1 MSERSANR
9 QAQRA
14 SSLAQAETRTGMSDK
29 SGVADAAPA
38 KRVEA
43 PAPDG
48 PPAFGA
54 SVLAV
59 IALAWLAAMM
69 WSSHAEITS
78 GEGTLAIT
86 SAAMSLPT
94 VISAGLVAGAAVS
107 LAVGHLLRR
116 LRAPLRFGASV
127 GTGLAAGV
135 IAALV
140 VISSYG
146 GGEASTVLAGT
157 LAAAITAGGALAA
170 VRARAVVGAIVTAGL
185 VVFAVEQVLD
195 NFQPNLMSL
204 YGSED
209 DPSSRLSASGW
220 SALTIAVCTGLAAGL
235 VAFFYLRRAARRAGD
250 AAVAPKWPAYAIA
263 GAGPGQLLVAAEF
276 IIRTLGADVLALA
289 GSVSEADATAQ
300 RMMDSSRV
308 NNALVVLFV
317 GAIVA
322 IIAFGRTLP
331 RRTD

>member
-1 MSERSANR
+1 MSE
-9 QAQRA
+9 
-14 SSLAQAETRTGMSDK
+14 K
-29 SGVADAAPA
+29 SGVTEATRTDAP
-38 KRVEA
+38 VS
-43 PAPDG
+43 DG
-48 PPAFGA
+48 PPAFGT

-86 SAAMSLPT
+86 SAAMALPT
-94 VISAGLVAGAAVS
+94 VISAGLVAGAAAS
-107 LAVGHLLRR
+107 LAVGHLLHR
-116 LRAPLRFGASV
+116 LRPLLRFAASV
-127 GTGLAAGV
+127 GAGLLVGV
-135 IAALV
+135 GGAIV

-157 LAAAITAGGALAA
+157 VAAAVTAGGALAA
-170 VRARAVVGAIVTAGL
+170 VRARAVVGAVVAAGL

-204 YGSED
+204 YGSKD
-209 DPSSRLSASGW
+209 DPASRLSASGW

-235 VAFFYLRRAARRAGD
+235 VAFFYLRRASRRAD
-250 AAVAPKWPAYAIA
+250 AGGPAPKWPGYAVA
-263 GAGPGQLLVAAEF
+263 GAGPGLLLVAAEV

-300 RMMDSSRV
+300 QMMDSSRL

-322 IIAFGRTLP
+322 ILAFGRTMP
-331 RRTD
+331 KRAADD

>member
-1 MSERSANR
+1 MTDQSSVTEAV
-9 QAQRA
+9 RA
-14 SSLAQAETRTGMSDK
+14 RRAETP
-29 SGVADAAPA
+29 AA
-38 KRVEA
+38 E
-43 PAPDG
+43 G

-94 VISAGLVAGAAVS
+94 VISAGLVAGAAAS

-116 LRAPLRFGASV
+116 LRTPLRFAASV
-127 GTGLAAGV
+127 GAGLAVGV

-157 LAAAITAGGALAA
+157 LAAAVTAGGALAA
-170 VRARAVVGAIVTAGL
+170 VRARAVAGAIVAAGL

-195 NFQPNLMSL
+195 NFQPHLMSL
-204 YGSED
+204 YGSKD

-235 VAFFYLRRAARRAGD
+235 VAYFYLRRAARRAGEE
-250 AAVAPKWPAYAIA
+250 AVAPKWPAYAIA
-263 GAGPGQLLVAAEF
+263 GAGPGLLLGAAEF

-300 RMMDSSRV
+300 QMMDSSRV

-322 IIAFGRTLP
+322 IIMFGRTMP
-331 RRTD
+331 KRTA

>member
-1 MSERSANR
+1 MTNEPI
-9 QAQRA
+9 
-14 SSLAQAETRTGMSDK
+14 TT
-29 SGVADAAPA
+29 
-38 KRVEA
+38 EA
-43 PAPDG
+43 PAPPVPVSPASEDAGATVSDG
-48 PPAFGA
+48 VSTPGA

-59 IALAWLAAMM
+59 LALAWLAAMM

-86 SAAMSLPT
+86 SAAMALPT
-94 VISAGLVAGAAVS
+94 VIAAGLVAGAAVS
-107 LAVGHLLRR
+107 LAVAHLLRR
-116 LRAPLRFGASV
+116 LRTALRFGAAI
-127 GTGLAAGV
+127 GAGLATGL

-140 VISSYG
+140 VVSSYG

-157 LAAAITAGGALAA
+157 LAAAVTAGGALAG
-170 VRARAVVGAIVTAGL
+170 VRARGVVGAVVAAGL
-185 VVFAVEQVLD
+185 VVFAVGQVLD
-195 NFQPNLMSL
+195 NFEPELMSF
-204 YGSED
+204 YGGKD

-235 VAFFYLRRAARRAGD
+235 VVFFYLRRTQRRAGGE
-250 AAVAPKWPAYAIA
+250 PPRWPAYAIA
-263 GAGPGQLLVAAEF
+263 GAGPGLLLVAAEV
-276 IIRTLGADVLALA
+276 IIRTLGGDVLALA

-300 RMMDSSRV
+300 QMMDSSRV

-331 RRTD
+331 RAK

>member
-1 MSERSANR
+1 MSEK
-9 QAQRA
+9 
-14 SSLAQAETRTGMSDK
+14 SSVTE
-29 SGVADAAPA
+29 AAPA
-38 KRVEA
+38 TRAET

-48 PPAFGA
+48 PPAFGT

-86 SAAMSLPT
+86 SAAMALPT
-94 VISAGLVAGAAVS
+94 VISAGLVAGAAAS

-116 LRAPLRFGASV
+116 PRPALRFAASV
-127 GTGLAAGV
+127 GAGLLLGVLAA
-135 IAALV
+135 IV

-170 VRARAVVGAIVTAGL
+170 VRARAIVGAIVAAGL

-204 YGSED
+204 YGSKD

-235 VAFFYLRRAARRAGD
+235 VAYYYLRRATRRAGAD
-250 AAVAPKWPAYAIA
+250 VVAPKWPAYAIA
-263 GAGPGQLLVAAEF
+263 GAGPGLLLVAAEI

-300 RMMDSSRV
+300 EMMDSSRV

-322 IIAFGRTLP
+322 IFAFGRTLP
-331 RRTD
+331 KRAD

>member
-1 MSERSANR
+1 MTEK
-9 QAQRA
+9 
-14 SSLAQAETRTGMSDK
+14 SSVTE
-29 SGVADAAPA
+29 AAPA
-38 KRVEA
+38 A
-43 PAPDG
+43 STDTPAPEG

-54 SVLAV
+54 TVLAV

-86 SAAMSLPT
+86 SAAMALPT
-94 VISAGLVAGAAVS
+94 VISAGLVAGAAAS

-116 LRAPLRFGASV
+116 LRVLLRFAASV
-127 GTGLAAGV
+127 GAGLAVGV
-135 IAALV
+135 IAAIV
-140 VISSYG
+140 VITSYG

-157 LAAAITAGGALAA
+157 VAAAVTAGGALAA
-170 VRARAVVGAIVTAGL
+170 VRAPAVVGAIVTAGL

-204 YGSED
+204 YGSTD

-220 SALTIAVCTGLAAGL
+220 SALTIAVCTGLAAAL
-235 VAFFYLRRAARRAGD
+235 VAFFYLRRAVRRAGAD
-250 AAVAPKWPAYAIA
+250 AVAPKWPAYAIA
-263 GAGPGQLLVAAEF
+263 GAGPGLLLVAAEF
-276 IIRTLGADVLALA
+276 IVRTLGADVLALA

-300 RMMDSSRV
+300 QMMDSSRV

-322 IIAFGRTLP
+322 IVSFGRTLP
-331 RRTD
+331 KRMD

>member
-1 MSERSANR
+1 MTEKSSVTEAVP
-9 QAQRA
+9 ATRA
-14 SSLAQAETRTGMSDK
+14 ES
-29 SGVADAAPA
+29 
-38 KRVEA
+38 

-59 IALAWLAAMM
+59 TALAWLAAMM

-86 SAAMSLPT
+86 SAAMALPT
-94 VISAGLVAGAAVS
+94 VISAGLVAGAAAS

-116 LRAPLRFGASV
+116 LRALPRFAASV
-127 GTGLAAGV
+127 GAGLLVGIVAA
-135 IAALV
+135 IV
-140 VISSYG
+140 VVTSYG

-157 LAAAITAGGALAA
+157 LAAAVTAGGALAA

-204 YGSED
+204 YGSKD
-209 DPSSRLSASGW
+209 DPASRLSASGW

-235 VAFFYLRRAARRAGD
+235 VAFFYLRRAARRAGAD
-250 AAVAPKWPAYAIA
+250 AVAPKWPAYAIA
-263 GAGPGQLLVAAEF
+263 GAGPGLLLVAAEI

-300 RMMDSSRV
+300 QMMDSSRV

-322 IIAFGRTLP
+322 ILAFGRTLP
-331 RRTD
+331 RRSD

>member
-1 MSERSANR
+1 MSERSKG
-9 QAQRA
+9 
-14 SSLAQAETRTGMSDK
+14 SLTEAVPAEG
-29 SGVADAAPA
+29 AAP
-38 KRVEA
+38 E
-43 PAPDG
+43 G

-54 SVLAV
+54 SLLAI

-94 VISAGLVAGAAVS
+94 VISAGLVAGAAAS

-116 LRAPLRFGASV
+116 LRPPLRFAAAIGA
-127 GTGLAAGV
+127 GLAVGV
-135 IAALV
+135 LAAIV

-157 LAAAITAGGALAA
+157 VAAAVTAGGALAA
-170 VRARAVVGAIVTAGL
+170 IRARAVAGAIVTAGL

-204 YGSED
+204 YGSKD

-235 VAFFYLRRAARRAGD
+235 VAFFYLRRATRRAS
-250 AAVAPKWPAYAIA
+250 AKAVAPKWPAYAIA
-263 GAGPGQLLVAAEF
+263 GAGPGLLLAAAEV

-289 GSVSEADATAQ
+289 GSVSEADKTAQ
-300 RMMDSSRV
+300 QMMDSSRV

-331 RRTD
+331 KRTDD

>member
-1 MSERSANR
+1 MSEK
-9 QAQRA
+9 
-14 SSLAQAETRTGMSDK
+14 SSVTE
-29 SGVADAAPA
+29 AAP
-38 KRVEA
+38 VERA
-43 PAPDG
+43 DTTTPDG
-48 PPAFGA
+48 PAAFGA

-86 SAAMSLPT
+86 SAAMALPT
-94 VISAGLVAGAAVS
+94 VISAGLVAGAAAS

-116 LRAPLRFGASV
+116 LRALPRFAASV
-127 GTGLAAGV
+127 GAGLLVGVVAA
-135 IAALV
+135 IV

-157 LAAAITAGGALAA
+157 LAAAVTAGGAIAA
-170 VRARAVVGAIVTAGL
+170 LRAPAVVGAVVSAGL

-195 NFQPNLMSL
+195 NFQPHLMSL
-204 YGSED
+204 YGSKD

-250 AAVAPKWPAYAIA
+250 DAVAPKWPAYAIA
-263 GAGPGQLLVAAEF
+263 GAGPGLLLVAAEF

-300 RMMDSSRV
+300 QMMDSSRV

-317 GAIVA
+317 GAIVT
-322 IIAFGRTLP
+322 IVAFGRTLP
-331 RRTD
+331 RRAD

>member
-1 MSERSANR
+1 
-9 QAQRA
+9 
-14 SSLAQAETRTGMSDK
+14 MSDK
-29 SGVADAAPA
+29 SSVTEAARPARAD
-38 KRVEA
+38 A
-43 PAPDG
+43 PAPEG

-94 VISAGLVAGAAVS
+94 VISAGLVAGAAIS

-116 LRAPLRFGASV
+116 LRTPLRFAASV
-127 GTGLAAGV
+127 GAG
-135 IAALV
+135 LV
-140 VISSYG
+140 VGVVVAIVVVSSYG

-157 LAAAITAGGALAA
+157 AAAAVTAGGALAA
-170 VRARAVVGAIVTAGL
+170 VRARAVVGAIVAAGL

-204 YGSED
+204 YGSKD

-235 VAFFYLRRAARRAGD
+235 VAFFYLRRAARRAGGD
-250 AAVAPKWPAYAIA
+250 AAPPKWPAYAIA
-263 GAGPGQLLVAAEF
+263 GAGPGLLLVAAEF

-300 RMMDSSRV
+300 QMMDSSRV

-322 IIAFGRTLP
+322 ILAFGRTMP
-331 RRTD
+331 KRTAD